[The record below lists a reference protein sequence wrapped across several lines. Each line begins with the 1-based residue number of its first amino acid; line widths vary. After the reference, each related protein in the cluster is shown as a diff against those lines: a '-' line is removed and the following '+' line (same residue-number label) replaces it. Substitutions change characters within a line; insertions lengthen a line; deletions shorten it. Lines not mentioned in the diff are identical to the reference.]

1 MTNNDII
8 RRVRYIF
15 DFSDDKMMKIFNLAE
30 APATREQISSWLKK
44 EEDEG
49 FASLHDKQL
58 ALFLNGLII
67 MRRGKK
73 EGATPKPEKR
83 LNNNGVLRKLKIA
96 LDLKAEDIIELLD
109 QVGFKF
115 SKSELSAFFRK
126 PDHKH
131 YKECKD
137 QVLRNL
143 LLGIQG
149 KFRGLPDSEDVNPVD
164 ESTAKIIEEKSD
176 QLIDTPVEI
185 LVDDSSQKTEE
196 AIEVVVEKA
205 RPKKV
210 SNSGF
215 VRKGKS

>member
-15 DFSDDKMMKIFNLAE
+15 DYSDDKMMKIFNLAE

-44 EEDEG
+44 DEDEG
-49 FASLHDKQL
+49 FAPLNDKQL

-67 MRRGKK
+67 LRRGKK
-73 EGATPKPEKR
+73 EGASPKPEKK
-83 LNNNGVLRKLKIA
+83 LTNNGVLRKLKIA
-96 LDLKAEDIIELLD
+96 LDLKAEDIIELLE
-109 QVGFKF
+109 QVDFKF

-126 PDHKH
+126 PDHRH

-149 KFRGLPDSEDVNPVD
+149 KFRGLPDSDYVKPV
-164 ESTAKIIEEKSD
+164 EEKIVEVAEKKSETP
-176 QLIDTPVEI
+176 IDTPAEASPEKKEEGVSE
-185 LVDDSSQKTEE
+185 VSPRKT
-196 AIEVVVEKA
+196 
-205 RPKKV
+205 

-215 VRKGKS
+215 VRKAKPQ